1 MLATFDLCGMLR
13 TACCIAVM
21 TCSLAMH
28 AQDKACCAAKGGN
41 EQPIRCTLTSDELRH
56 RKETVLA
63 SLKAQVV
70 ERKEMDN
77 GYAYTFPGADKVVDE
92 LAEFIK
98 TERACCSFF
107 TFGLTVAGDGSGA
120 CLELTGP
127 EGAKEL
133 IVSELGL

>member
-1 MLATFDLCGMLR
+1 MLR
-13 TACCIAVM
+13 TACCIAAVA
-21 TCSLAMH
+21 CSFAMH
-28 AQDKACCAAKGGN
+28 AQDKPKDACCAAKAGN
-41 EQPIRCTLTSDELRH
+41 RQAIACSLTSDEPRN

-63 SLKAQVV
+63 RLKAQVV
-70 ERKEMDN
+70 TRKELDN
-77 GYAYTFPGADKVVDE
+77 GFAYTFPGTDQMVDE

-107 TFGLTVAGDGSGA
+107 TFGLTVAGDRSSA

-127 EGAKEL
+127 DGVKDM